1 MKKVL
6 NLKIELRVVLAARCR
21 RKGLENIALDNVVG
35 FVWLGPQLEDFL
47 GIFYCKTFDM
57 KPFCDALLRLF
68 R

>member
-1 MKKVL
+1 MVL
-6 NLKIELRVVLAARCR
+6 TARCW